1 MNHKMK
7 FMVNVM
13 DNYKLME
20 DSNDMQI
27 YFIQELSPVILKTKL
42 KKLESVKKNLLRSI
56 SHELLTNLNAAYG
69 YIK

>member
-1 MNHKMK
+1 MKML
-7 FMVNVM
+7 VNVIENCRIF
-13 DNYKLME
+13 DQDDDL
-20 DSNDMQI
+20 QI
-27 YFIQELSPVILKTKL
+27 FFIHELNPVLLKTSL

>member
-1 MNHKMK
+1 ML
-7 FMVNVM
+7 VNVIENCRIF
-13 DNYKLME
+13 DQDDDL
-20 DSNDMQI
+20 QI
-27 YFIQELSPVILKTKL
+27 FFIHELNPVLLKTSL